1 MSGMD
6 GLEKAR
12 IAAEAALGKVGRDLV
27 VLDVRELVSF
37 ADLLVIVSAGSDRQV
52 RAIAEAIETALARR
66 GVHPLGIEGAAEGRW
81 VLMDYADVIVHVFQ
95 HEVRSHYDLERLWSD
110 APQLGLGLAGGA
122 AHHGT
127 LSR

>member
-12 IAAEAALGKVGRDLV
+12 IAAEAALGRVGRDLV
-27 VLDVRELVSF
+27 VLDVHELVSF

-52 RAIAEAIETALARR
+52 RAIAEAIDAALALR

-95 HEVRSHYDLERLWSD
+95 AEVRRHYDLERLWSD
-110 APQLGLGLAGGA
+110 APQLGLGLASGA

-127 LSR
+127 VSG